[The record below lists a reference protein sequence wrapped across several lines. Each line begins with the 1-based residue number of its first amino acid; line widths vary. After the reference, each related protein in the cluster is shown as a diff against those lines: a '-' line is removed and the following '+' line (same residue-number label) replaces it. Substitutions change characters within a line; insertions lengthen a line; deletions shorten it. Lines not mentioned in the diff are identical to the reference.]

1 MRPASGFLSLAALML
16 CLAGASASHART
28 IGEKAVES
36 HIRPVYQ
43 QLATVMDGLS
53 RATATY
59 CEAAKGDPKALGAA
73 FTEAVR
79 AWAGAEHLRFGPV
92 AEDNRY
98 ERFAFYP
105 DPKGVG
111 AKQVA
116 SALKERDAGV
126 TSIETLRQKS
136 VALQGLT
143 AYEMLF
149 RGADA
154 DKSMA
159 AGPSRE
165 FACSFAKA
173 IAGNLAQVSAAVRD
187 AWASN
192 DGFAANLIAPGP
204 DKLYRDD
211 KEVTLELFK
220 AFRSGL
226 LQTRSVKLN
235 RVLMGNS
242 SEAQPRRA
250 AFWRS
255 GNAITVITANV
266 DAIRDLYEKA
276 GLYELVR
283 KQGEGIERATSDQ
296 FHLIDEALAK
306 LAGKPIAEITAS
318 QDSWEKLNSVVFGLI
333 NVQVTGGNAIAA
345 AAELPMSFNAL
356 DGD

>member
-1 MRPASGFLSLAALML
+1 
-16 CLAGASASHART
+16 
-28 IGEKAVES
+28 
-36 HIRPVYQ
+36 
-43 QLATVMDGLS
+43 
-53 RATATY
+53 
-59 CEAAKGDPKALGAA
+59 
-73 FTEAVR
+73 
-79 AWAGAEHLRFGPV
+79 
-92 AEDNRY
+92 
-98 ERFAFYP
+98 
-105 DPKGVG
+105 
-111 AKQVA
+111 
-116 SALKERDAGV
+116 
-126 TSIETLRQKS
+126 
-136 VALQGLT
+136 
-143 AYEMLF
+143 
-149 RGADA
+149 
-154 DKSMA
+154 
-159 AGPSRE
+159 
-165 FACSFAKA
+165 
-173 IAGNLAQVSAAVRD
+173 VSAAVRD